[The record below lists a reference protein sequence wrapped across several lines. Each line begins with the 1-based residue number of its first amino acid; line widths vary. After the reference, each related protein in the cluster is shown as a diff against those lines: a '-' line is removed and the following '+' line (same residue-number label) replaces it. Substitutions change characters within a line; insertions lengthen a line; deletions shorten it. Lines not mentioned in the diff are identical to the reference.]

1 MTIFENFFA
10 DIGITQ
16 DLAIILCIDLA
27 IAIVLL
33 TAMRYLQGW
42 TVKVSSTHELSER
55 DNFAFGISTAG
66 AVAGLGIVLSGA
78 ITGEAAQS
86 YLTEAIGMTAYG
98 VFGLILI
105 KLGRFLHDKI
115 ALNEI
120 DKNALIIKGNIS
132 VAIVDATAAI
142 ATAIIIR
149 AVLIWVE
156 DLTLD
161 TFIAIFSAFV
171 ISQLMLVLLLRIR
184 EKGYAKRHQNTSMQN
199 ALAQGETALALRH
212 SGYMLAMALSFNA
225 ASHFI
230 IYSPEA
236 YLGNVLGWLVFS
248 VIMLIALS
256 LLQTLVKKLVLANI
270 NLTQE
275 VEQQQNIGIAAV
287 ELAISVAIALILTSL
302 MV

>member
-1 MTIFENFFA
+1 MTFFQHY
-10 DIGITQ
+10 GLTQ
-16 DLAIILCIDLA
+16 ELAIILAIDLT

-42 TVKVSSTHELSER
+42 TVKVNSTHELSER

-66 AVAGLGIVLSGA
+66 AIAGLGIVLTGA

-86 YLTEAIGMTAYG
+86 YLIEAIGMSAYG
-98 VFGLILI
+98 IFGLILI
-105 KLGRFLHDKI
+105 KLGRFLHDKV

-120 DKNALIIKGNIS
+120 DKNAMILKGNIS

-149 AVLIWVE
+149 SVLLWAE

-161 TFIAIFSAFV
+161 TFIAIFSAFS
-171 ISQLMLVLLLRIR
+171 ISQLMLVLLTRLRER
-184 EKGYAKRHQNTSMQN
+184 SYAKRHNDSSMQE
-199 ALAQGETALALRH
+199 ALAKGHIAVAIRH

-230 IYSPEA
+230 VFMPTA
-236 YLGNVLGWLVFS
+236 YVTNILGWLIFS
-248 VIMLIALS
+248 VIMLLALS
-256 LLQTLVKKLVLANI
+256 LLLALVKKLVLANI
-270 NLTQE
+270 NLKAE
-275 VEQQQNIGIAAV
+275 VEEQHNIGIATV

-302 MV
+302 MA

>member
-1 MTIFENFFA
+1 MTIFEQF
-10 DIGITQ
+10 GISQ
-16 DLAIILCIDLA
+16 QLAIILGIDLA
-27 IAIVLL
+27 IAIALL

-42 TVKVSSTHELSER
+42 SVKVSSTHELAER

-86 YLTEAIGMTAYG
+86 YAIEAMGMTAYG

-105 KLGRFLHDKI
+105 KFGRLLHDKI

-120 DKNALIIKGNIS
+120 DKNTLILKGNIP

-161 TFIAIFSAFV
+161 TFIAIFSAFI
-171 ISQLMLVLLLRIR
+171 ISQLMLVLLIRMR
-184 EKGYAKRHQNTSMQN
+184 EKGYAKRQQNGSMQQ
-199 ALAQGETALALRH
+199 ALVQGETALAIRH

-230 IYSPEA
+230 IYSPAA
-236 YLGNVLGWLVFS
+236 YLSNLVGWLVFS

-256 LLQTLVKKLVLANI
+256 LLQTLVKKLVLAHI
-270 NLTQE
+270 DIATE
-275 VEQQQNIGIAAV
+275 VEQQQNIGIATV
-287 ELAISVAIALILTSL
+287 ELAISIAIALILTSL